1 MTDLFFNLLSNY
13 GVFVLFV
20 STLLSCLFVPIP
32 SSLVMIAAGA
42 FVASG
47 DLALWSV
54 LGAAYLGA
62 LIGDQVVYRVGRAN
76 GDWAITRLSRK
87 PSRARMLARSQ
98 TILDRHGGI
107 AVFLST
113 WAFAQISSCVNII
126 AGIAQLSPWRFFLW
140 DAAGEVIWVGMY
152 VGLGYIFSGQLETVI
167 TRVGQTS
174 GVSVLAGAILVIGL
188 LLRFRRSAGA
198 LSVNPG
204 ARDAD

>member
-87 PSRARMLARSQ
+87 PSWIVM
-98 TILDRHGGI
+98 
-107 AVFLST
+107 AVLPCF
-113 WAFAQISSCVNII
+113 
-126 AGIAQLSPWRFFLW
+126 
-140 DAAGEVIWVGMY
+140 
-152 VGLGYIFSGQLETVI
+152 
-167 TRVGQTS
+167 
-174 GVSVLAGAILVIGL
+174 
-188 LLRFRRSAGA
+188 
-198 LSVNPG
+198 
-204 ARDAD
+204 